1 MTTFDT
7 IVASLEEQHA
17 AVNDC
22 KSLNGL
28 QAVRIWHSVIDGYS
42 YVGELLRDSLE
53 SEITDHP
60 STTIGND
67 CWTNGQKDVAKMHFE
82 DAEVSVTAEYA
93 YQIYL
98 AVKAVLDKGDELT

>member
-17 AVNDC
+17 AVNEC

-28 QAVRIWHSVIDGYS
+28 QAIRIWQTTIDGYS
-42 YVGELLRDSLE
+42 HVGELLRDGLE
-53 SEITDHP
+53 SEIGDHP
-60 STTIGND
+60 SSGLAVE
-67 CWTNGQKDVAKMHFE
+67 CWSTGQQELSKMHFE
-82 DAEVSVTAEYA
+82 DAEISVTAEYA

-98 AVKAVLDKGDELT
+98 AVKAVLDQGDNLT